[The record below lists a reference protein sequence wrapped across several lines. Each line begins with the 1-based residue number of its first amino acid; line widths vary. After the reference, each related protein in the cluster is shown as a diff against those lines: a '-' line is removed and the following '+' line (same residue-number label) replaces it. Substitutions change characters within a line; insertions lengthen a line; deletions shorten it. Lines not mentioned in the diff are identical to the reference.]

1 MKFTTSIV
9 AILSVALIAFECS
22 AAPPGG
28 PRGEKGKNANEQRGE
43 RGKGAAGKGQGPGAQ
58 RDPAQMVA
66 RMMKEFDKDGDSKL
80 NARELT
86 ALLTSMR
93 ERRGSGEKP
102 GQAAGQRRAQGQKP
116 GAAGKGQR
124 RQGADGK
131 KTPGGE
137 RPKRPAAE

>member
-9 AILSVALIAFECS
+9 AILSVAMIALECS
-22 AAPPGG
+22 AAPP
-28 PRGEKGKNANEQRGE
+28 AAQRGE
-43 RGKGAAGKGQGPGAQ
+43 RGQGNAGQ
-58 RDPAQMVA
+58 RDPAQMVT
-66 RMMKEFDKDGDSKL
+66 RMMEEFDKDGDSKL

-93 ERRGSGEKP
+93 ERRDNGEKP
-102 GQAAGQRRAQGQKP
+102 GQAAGQRRGPGQKP
-116 GAAGKGQR
+116 GAAGKDGQNQAGKGQR

-137 RPKRPAAE
+137 RPKRPAAEQE